1 MKRFYVICIGL
12 LIAVCASAQY
22 VPGYSSLETKGSRV
36 YADGVLL
43 DKSAAASCFSN
54 LDGVDRSGEYLKYRS
69 AYKAGLGLAIG
80 GASAVAVGSVTAL
93 VGLVATVVVAPA
105 AAVGGEEIPEEIPE
119 EITGTAIAGVSV
131 MGVGLAALVAG
142 IPTMSIYKK
151 RIKDLSD
158 SYNSQRRQ
166 GAEVSFGG
174 QSCGVGLALNF

>member
-1 MKRFYVICIGL
+1 MKKFYVICVGL

-54 LDGVDRSGEYLKYRS
+54 MDGADRSDEYLKYRS
-69 AYKAGLGLAIG
+69 AYKAGLGLTIG
-80 GASAVAVGSVTAL
+80 GASAIAVGSVTAL
-93 VGLVATVVVAPA
+93 VGLAATVVVAPA
-105 AAVGGEEIPEEIPE
+105 AALGGKEVPGK
-119 EITGTAIAGVSV
+119 ITGITIAGVSV
-131 MGVGLAALVAG
+131 MGIGVAALAAG

-151 RIKDLSD
+151 RIRDLSD
-158 SYNSQRRQ
+158 SYNSQRKQ
-166 GAEVSFGG
+166 GAEVYFGG

>member
-12 LIAVCASAQY
+12 LIALCASAQY

-54 LDGVDRSGEYLKYRS
+54 LEGADRSGDYLKYRS
-69 AYKAGLGLAIG
+69 AYKAGLGLTIG

-105 AAVGGEEIPEEIPE
+105 AAVGGKEMPK
-119 EITGTAIAGVSV
+119 EITGITIAGVSV
-131 MGVGLAALVAG
+131 MGIGVAALAAG
-142 IPTMSIYKK
+142 IPTMTIYKK
-151 RIKDLSD
+151 RIKALSD
-158 SYNSQRRQ
+158 SYNRKS
-166 GAEVSFGG
+166 EVSVGG
-174 QSCGVGLALNF
+174 QSYGLGFALNF

>member
-54 LDGVDRSGEYLKYRS
+54 LDGADRSGEYLKYRS

-105 AAVGGEEIPEEIPE
+105 AAVGGEEIPE

>member
-1 MKRFYVICIGL
+1 MKRFYVICVGL
-12 LIAVCASAQY
+12 LIAICASAQY
-22 VPGYSSLETKGSRV
+22 VPGNSSLETKGSRV

-54 LDGVDRSGEYLKYRS
+54 LGGADRSEDYLKYRS
-69 AYKAGLGLAIG
+69 AYKAGLGLTIG

-93 VGLVATVVVAPA
+93 VGLAATVVVAPA
-105 AAVGGEEIPEEIPE
+105 AALGGKEVPGK
-119 EITGTAIAGVSV
+119 ITGITIAGVSV
-131 MGVGLAALVAG
+131 MGIGVAALVAG

-151 RIKDLSD
+151 RIRDLSD
-158 SYNSQRRQ
+158 SYNSQRKQ